1 MVHVLPCGG
10 YSNVIDLADDVV
22 RNNLLGKKTSIC
34 IILDLDIKTKA
45 ENYIR
50 NNNIANNI
58 PLNYLPIESLEK
70 YLKNKLVD
78 NVDHALFRRLND
90 YIFQQKSLTDI
101 VNDYTKKHHATN
113 DDNGKILYRLIDAE
127 LRERRKDRN
136 ELIEM
141 VVEYLF
147 EKNDEMI
154 KKTVAFLNS
163 RFKNN

>member
-1 MVHVLPCGG
+1 MKVW
-10 YSNVIDLADDVV
+10 
-22 RNNLLGKKTSIC
+22 
-34 IILDLDIKTKA
+34 
-45 ENYIR
+45 
-50 NNNIANNI
+50 
-58 PLNYLPIESLEK
+58 
-70 YLKNKLVD
+70 KNKLVD

-127 LRERRKDRN
+127 RKDRN